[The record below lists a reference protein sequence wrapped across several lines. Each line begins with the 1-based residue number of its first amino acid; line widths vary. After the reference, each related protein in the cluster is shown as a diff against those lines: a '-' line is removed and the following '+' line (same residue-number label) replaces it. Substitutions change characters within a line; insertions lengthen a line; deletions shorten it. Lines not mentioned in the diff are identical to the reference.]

1 MSIYSR
7 RGKFPAPG
15 PLSDSP
21 EIPVSTLQMTADK
34 SLKLHHNSN
43 EVLYFIFQEKISVS
57 QTNVVLILK
66 ISIINRS
73 IGNVWK
79 AVHKVLT

>member
-1 MSIYSR
+1 MCPYIVGGENSQHL
-7 RGKFPAPG
+7 A
-15 PLSDSP
+15 LSDSP
-21 EIPVSTLQMTADK
+21 EISTLQVTADK
-34 SLKLHHNSN
+34 SLKLHHKNN

>member
-1 MSIYSR
+1 
-7 RGKFPAPG
+7 
-15 PLSDSP
+15 
-21 EIPVSTLQMTADK
+21 MTADK
-34 SLKLHHNSN
+34 SLKLHHKHN

-73 IGNVWK
+73 MGNVWK

>member
-1 MSIYSR
+1 
-7 RGKFPAPG
+7 
-15 PLSDSP
+15 
-21 EIPVSTLQMTADK
+21 MTADK
-34 SLKLHHNSN
+34 SLKLHHKNN
-43 EVLYFIFQEKISVS
+43 EVLYFIFQEKISVR
-57 QTNVVLILK
+57 QNNVILILK